1 MILKALPRCIK
12 LDLTTSTSGGPV
24 LEQDTLNR
32 YLHVSYLR
40 LYLSKVYSIYW
51 VRYAAWF
58 RGSAAGTDDCTIWW
72 LFAVERDL
80 LNDVKSLLI
89 VRMWTDGTRWSSMQ
103 LDPGLLARA
112 RRPGKE
118 AMWVGKTGKCQRMK
132 WDGGA
137 MGVARRR
144 CLAEPLDVSLG
155 KWLFSRL
162 CRLFAG

>member
-24 LEQDTLNR
+24 LEQDTLSR
-32 YLHVSYLR
+32 DFHVSYLR

-118 AMWVGKTGKCQRMK
+118 AMWVEQDGQMSKDEMRWRGDGSGEVKML
-132 WDGGA
+132 GGA
-137 MGVARRR
+137 PRRVTWEMVV
-144 CLAEPLDVSLG
+144 LSAL
-155 KWLFSRL
+155 
-162 CRLFAG
+162 